1 MRVSSAIT
9 IPLESR
15 NPRRQDVSHATCTR
29 RSRTGGGETRSPMN
43 ASTQVP
49 ATSDAQRQVRR
60 LYVSLLEQQS
70 RFDEFKYLLA
80 RYPAEDE
87 IPVESERARA
97 SRDVLNR
104 RIREWLLGDFDGLSA
119 AQLLLWRSM
128 IVDERVP
135 ASARWGEDTSA
146 TPP

>member
-1 MRVSSAIT
+1 
-9 IPLESR
+9 
-15 NPRRQDVSHATCTR
+15 
-29 RSRTGGGETRSPMN
+29 MN

-49 ATSDAQRQVRR
+49 VTSDAQRQVRQ

-87 IPVESERARA
+87 ADFESERARE
-97 SRDVLNR
+97 SREALNR

-119 AQLLLWRSM
+119 PQLLSWRSM
-128 IVDERVP
+128 IVDERLP
-135 ASARWGEDTSA
+135 SSSRWGEETSA
-146 TPP
+146 TSP

>member
-1 MRVSSAIT
+1 
-9 IPLESR
+9 
-15 NPRRQDVSHATCTR
+15 
-29 RSRTGGGETRSPMN
+29 MN

-87 IPVESERARA
+87 LSGESARARD
-97 SRDVLNR
+97 SRDALNR
-104 RIREWLLGDFDGLSA
+104 RIKEWLLGDFDGLSA
-119 AQLLLWRSM
+119 PQLLLWRSI

-135 ASARWGEDTSA
+135 PSSRWGEETSA
-146 TPP
+146 RETWSKAP

>member
-1 MRVSSAIT
+1 
-9 IPLESR
+9 
-15 NPRRQDVSHATCTR
+15 
-29 RSRTGGGETRSPMN
+29 MN
-43 ASTQVP
+43 ACTQVP
-49 ATSDAQRQVRR
+49 ATRDAQRQVRR

-87 IPVESERARA
+87 PAGESEQARN
-97 SRDVLNR
+97 SREALNR

-119 AQLLLWRSM
+119 AQLLLWRSI

-135 ASARWGEDTSA
+135 PSSRWGDETSA
-146 TPP
+146 KAL

>member
-1 MRVSSAIT
+1 
-9 IPLESR
+9 
-15 NPRRQDVSHATCTR
+15 
-29 RSRTGGGETRSPMN
+29 MN

-49 ATSDAQRQVRR
+49 ATSAAQRQVRR

-80 RYPAEDE
+80 RYPVEDE
-87 IPVESERARA
+87 IGAESTRARE

-104 RIREWLLGDFDGLSA
+104 RIREWLLGDFDGLSP
-119 AQLLLWRSM
+119 AQLLLWRSI

-135 ASARWGEDTSA
+135 PSSRWGEETSLKA
-146 TPP
+146 P

>member
-1 MRVSSAIT
+1 
-9 IPLESR
+9 
-15 NPRRQDVSHATCTR
+15 
-29 RSRTGGGETRSPMN
+29 MN

-87 IPVESERARA
+87 IQVESERARA

>member
-1 MRVSSAIT
+1 
-9 IPLESR
+9 
-15 NPRRQDVSHATCTR
+15 
-29 RSRTGGGETRSPMN
+29 MN

-80 RYPAEDE
+80 RYPAEEE
-87 IPVESERARA
+87 IQVESERARE
-97 SRDVLNR
+97 SREVLNR

-135 ASARWGEDTSA
+135 SSARWGEDTSA
-146 TPP
+146 KAP